1 MTSTMNNKHAF
12 LIIAHNQPEL
22 LRRLVE
28 LLDDERN
35 DIYVHA
41 DKKMKDFNAAEL
53 SAVCKRSSLYILPKR
68 ISVHWGGYSII
79 RVEMELLKAATRQG
93 HYAYYHLLSGVC
105 MPIKPQ
111 DAIHQFFKENEGKEF
126 IDLWELKRT
135 TYSRFHYYTVLP
147 EGERNFLTR
156 LLNNAVKGLL
166 MLLHI
171 KMNRDVD
178 FHYGSQWFSI
188 TDGFARYITSQEDWV
203 DKVFS
208 HSSTCDEVFVPTL
221 LFRSPYAN
229 NVYTQRD
236 SADRAVGNMRF
247 IDWTRGTS
255 IRHPYTFTMEDYGL
269 LRDAPQL
276 FARKFSIET
285 SGELVDA
292 IYDRLIKGEGL

>member
-1 MTSTMNNKHAF
+1 MGNKHAY
-12 LIIAHNQPEL
+12 LIIAHNQFDL
-22 LRRLVE
+22 LKKLIM

-35 DIYVHA
+35 DIYLHV
-41 DKKMKDFNAAEL
+41 DKKMNNFDATKIVE
-53 SAVCKRSSLYILPKR
+53 VCKKSRLIVLPKR

-79 RVEMELLKAATRQG
+79 RVEMELLKAATSRE

-105 MPIKPQ
+105 LPLKNQ
-111 DAIHQFFKENEGKEF
+111 DAIHEFFNRHYGKEF
-126 IDLWELKRT
+126 IDLWKLKKT
-135 TYSRFHYYTVLP
+135 TYSRFYYYTLLP

-156 LLNNAVKGLL
+156 LLNNAVKGIL

-188 TDGFARYITSQEDWV
+188 TDGFARYIVENEDWV

-221 LFRSPYAN
+221 LFRSPFAD
-229 NVYTQRD
+229 NVHMQQD
-236 SADRAVGNMRF
+236 EEGRAMGSMRF

-255 IRHPYTFTMEDYGL
+255 IRHPYTFTMEDYEL
-269 LRDAPQL
+269 LKKQPHL
-276 FARKFSIET
+276 FARKFNMDIDHSIVNKLCDDLT
-285 SGELVDA
+285 AAKVPLQS
-292 IYDRLIKGEGL
+292 

>member
-1 MTSTMNNKHAF
+1 MNARHAY

-22 LRRLVE
+22 LEKLVA

-35 DIYVHA
+35 DIYIHA
-41 DKKMKDFNAAEL
+41 DKKMKGFNATAL
-53 SAVCKRSSLYILPKR
+53 SAVCKRSTLYVLPKR

-93 HYAYYHLLSGVC
+93 GYTYYHLLSGVC
-105 MPIKPQ
+105 LPIKSQ
-111 DAIHQFFKENEGKEF
+111 DTIHRFFEANEGKEF
-126 IDLWELKRT
+126 IDLWELKKT

-156 LLNNAVKGLL
+156 LLNNAVKGIL

-171 KMNRDVD
+171 KMNKEVD

-188 TDGFARYITSQEDWV
+188 TDGFARYITSQEAWV
-203 DKVFS
+203 DKVFA

-229 NVYTQRD
+229 NVYAQRD
-236 SADRAVGNMRF
+236 SDNLAIGNMRF

-255 IRHPYTFTMEDYGL
+255 IRHPYTFTIEDEEL
-269 LRDAPQL
+269 LESVPHL

-285 SGELVDA
+285 DRMIVDK
-292 IYDRLIKGEGL
+292 IYDHLTNKNIE

>member
-1 MTSTMNNKHAF
+1 MNDRHAY

-35 DIYVHA
+35 DIYIHA
-41 DKKMKDFNAAEL
+41 DRKMRDFDAEAL
-53 SAVCKRSSLYILPKR
+53 RKVCTRSTLHILPQR

-93 HYAYYHLLSGVC
+93 RYAYYHLLSGVC
-105 MPIKPQ
+105 LPIKSQ
-111 DAIHQFFKENEGKEF
+111 DEIHRFFGTNGGREF
-126 IDLWELKRT
+126 VDLWPMKKT

-166 MLLHI
+166 MLLGI

-178 FHYGSQWFSI
+178 FRYGSQWFSI
-188 TDGFARYITSQEDWV
+188 TDGFARYITSQEEWV
-203 DKVFS
+203 DRVFA

-221 LFRSPYAN
+221 LYRSPYASN
-229 NVYTQRD
+229 LSVQRD
-236 SADRAVGNMRF
+236 AEGRAVGNMRF

-255 IRHPYTFTMEDYGL
+255 IRHPYTFTIEDHAL
-269 LRDAPQL
+269 LMSVPHL
-276 FARKFSIET
+276 FARKFSLET
-285 SGELVDA
+285 DRAIIDA
-292 IYDRLIKGEGL
+292 ICSSLGERREA